1 VKEFQASRGLRGLE
15 ISDGPSD
22 NFGSPVA
29 LLRAEF
35 YTPRKS
41 SNTGVVALEN
51 EMKVRAE
58 WLGGTARAILAIA
71 VLILSVAGAASLAHA
86 QSGAALMNQVNAA
99 LRTNA
104 RLNGARAYTA
114 AEGVVVLYGVVFDDN
129 DRMLAV
135 QTAGAV
141 PGVSSVVD
149 NLRTKT
155 GKWFQEEERIV
166 LQLQMNGF
174 NDVQVKVVGPYVYLS
189 GQVTG
194 QAAKQRAASVVNSVA
209 PNLQINNM
217 IWAQPGSMF

>member
-1 VKEFQASRGLRGLE
+1 
-15 ISDGPSD
+15 
-22 NFGSPVA
+22 
-29 LLRAEF
+29 
-35 YTPRKS
+35 
-41 SNTGVVALEN
+41 
-51 EMKVRAE
+51 MKVRAE

-71 VLILSVAGAASLAHA
+71 VLILSVAGASSLALA
-86 QSGAALMNQVNAA
+86 DSGAALMNQVNAA

-129 DRMLAV
+129 DRMLAE
-135 QTAGAV
+135 QTANAV
-141 PGVSSVVD
+141 PGVRSVVD

>member
-1 VKEFQASRGLRGLE
+1 
-15 ISDGPSD
+15 
-22 NFGSPVA
+22 
-29 LLRAEF
+29 
-35 YTPRKS
+35 
-41 SNTGVVALEN
+41 VVALEN

-71 VLILSVAGAASLAHA
+71 VLILSVAGASSLARA
-86 QSGAALMNQVNAA
+86 QSGAALMNHVNAA
-99 LRTNA
+99 LQSNPH
-104 RLNGARAYTA
+104 LNGARAYTA

-166 LQLQMNGF
+166 LQLQSNGF

-194 QAAKQRAASVVNSVA
+194 QGAKQRAASIVNSIA
-209 PNLQINNM
+209 PNLEINNM
-217 IWAQPGSMF
+217 IWARPGSMF